1 MSVNAGGL
9 PQVPPFKVGIG
20 DSGNPPGVRSVL
32 LLRVEHI
39 METRV
44 LSVPGRLAVLALLA
58 WFPLGAAWAEEGDPP
73 GRVARLSDAEG
84 SVSLQPAGVQEWAAA
99 TLNRPLTTG
108 DKLWTDQNSRAELD
122 IGAAVIRV
130 GATTGLSFLNLDD
143 NTAQMQVTAGTL
155 IVRVRDLQANQTY
168 EVDTPNLALSLQQP
182 GEYRVEVND
191 AGDTTVVKVS
201 EGQAQAAGGG
211 QSLAIG
217 PQQLV
222 RFTGTDTLSFES
234 ASLGAPDDLD
244 SWSAGRERQVRDSP
258 SRQYVAEDLAGTQ
271 DLDNNGRWESTPE
284 YGYVWAP
291 TVVVAG
297 WAPYRFGHW
306 VWIVP
311 WGWTWVDD
319 APWGYAPFHYGRWVE
334 VNSAWCWVP
343 GPRRVRPV
351 YAPALVAW
359 VGGPAGGVS
368 VAFGANVGWFPL
380 APREVYVPGYH
391 VSPTYVRNVNIT
403 NTTIVNNTYITNVY
417 QNNVTNIHYVNNT
430 AGAVTAVPQNVFT
443 SGQRVGGHAVHLPA
457 EVLARAAVTAAPP
470 AIVPIHQSVLGPNA
484 GRAVARPP
492 AALVSRPV
500 VARTPPPRAPVP
512 FDRQVAA
519 IQQNGGRPLARADL
533 ARLQPAAP
541 VAPVRIIAAGGA
553 AVGAGALAHG
563 SGTGRPS
570 NPATPT
576 RPGASAPPAPAGAQA
591 PNLAD
596 RERVLQNSR
605 VTPTPRDSN
614 RPPAA
619 ARSDSSTAP
628 ISPSQA
634 PAPQSRTDR
643 PPSAAQPLPPT
654 QPHAF
659 SSDDP
664 THAYSRP
671 PAAPVNRPPPAA
683 AAPVSPNPRPQQPQP
698 QPQYQEQRYRPPA
711 PVAAPPPA
719 PVREAPSPPPVSRP
733 QERPAAPPPPAPA
746 NRPQERPAAPPA
758 PRPQEAKPESRDSG
772 PHADRTSRDRAER

>member
-1 MSVNAGGL
+1 
-9 PQVPPFKVGIG
+9 
-20 DSGNPPGVRSVL
+20 
-32 LLRVEHI
+32 

-58 WFPLGAAWAEEGDPP
+58 LFPLGAAWAEEGDPP

-99 TLNRPLTTG
+99 TVNRPLTTG

-122 IGAAVIRV
+122 IGAAVIRL
-130 GATTGLSFLNLDD
+130 GATTGFSFLNLDD

-155 IVRVRDLQANQTY
+155 IVRVRDMQANQTY

-211 QSLAIG
+211 QAVAIG
-217 PQQLV
+217 TQQLV
-222 RFTGTDTLSFES
+222 RFSGTDALAYES

-258 SRQYVAEDLAGTQ
+258 SRQYVAEDVAGTQ
-271 DLDNNGRWESTPE
+271 DLDDNGRWESTPE

-334 VNSAWCWVP
+334 WNSAWCWVP
-343 GPRRVRPV
+343 GPRRLRPV

-359 VGGPAGGVS
+359 VGGPVGGVS
-368 VAFGANVGWFPL
+368 VAFGAHVGWFPL

-391 VSPTYVRNVNIT
+391 VSPAYVRNVNVT

-443 SGQRVGGHAVHLPA
+443 SGQRVGGHTVHLPA
-457 EVLARAAVTAAPP
+457 EVLARAATAAPP

-484 GRAVARPP
+484 GRAIARPP

-533 ARLQPAAP
+533 ARLQPATP

-553 AVGAGALAHG
+553 AVGAGALPHG
-563 SGTGRPS
+563 SGTTRPS
-570 NPATPT
+570 NPALPT
-576 RPGASAPPAPAGAQA
+576 RPAASAPPASAGAQA
-591 PNLAD
+591 PSFAD

-605 VTPTPRDSN
+605 VTPTPRDAS
-614 RPPAA
+614 RPPPA
-619 ARSDSSTAP
+619 ARSDSSTTP
-628 ISPSQA
+628 ISPAQS

-643 PPSAAQPLPPT
+643 PPAAPQPLPPT
-654 QPHAF
+654 QQHAL
-659 SSDDP
+659 SPDDP
-664 THAYSRP
+664 SHAYSRP
-671 PAAPVNRPPPAA
+671 PAAPVNRAPPAA
-683 AAPVSPNPRPQQPQP
+683 AAPVNPPRAQQP

-719 PVREAPSPPPVSRP
+719 PVREAPIPPPVSRP

-746 NRPQERPAAPPA
+746 NRPQERPAAPP
-758 PRPQEAKPESRDSG
+758 PPHPQEAKPESRDSG